1 MTLVQ
6 LISII
11 VFALIPPLTAASFW
25 FVGIPQRQRQA
36 LEQFVPIAVKL
47 YKQKDT
53 LSHDAKVHLASVWVT
68 DAFRASW
75 LPHYSAKIIEG
86 AIEAELQE

>member
-11 VFALIPPLTAASFW
+11 VFALLPFLTAAAFW
-25 FVGIPQRQRQA
+25 FTGIPQRQRQA
-36 LEQFVPIAVKL
+36 LEQFVPIAAKNVKHN
-47 YKQKDT
+47 DT
-53 LSHDAKVHLASVWVT
+53 LTHEAKINVATIFVT
-68 DAFRASW
+68 KAFRASA
-75 LPHYSAKIIEG
+75 LPHYSIEIIRA